1 MLEYDEL
8 LGRATDASYASAVES
23 ARSYLTPQQIAVWQ
37 SQIEASA
44 NSNRRDRELR
54 RLRIEAG
61 ATYKP
66 EPPQT
71 IYSYPGGIPT
81 GPPRQ
86 DSGSGAGPQGARPVR
101 LAPG

>member
-8 LGRATDASYASAVES
+8 LGRATDASYAAAVES

-86 DSGSGAGPQGARPVR
+86 GPGTGIDQ
-101 LAPG
+101 